1 MAMEREHFVCQCHKG
16 VKCTIVASEH
26 SSRHWC
32 LYDHQAV
39 CLMLVPF
46 RFEAVNRSC
55 GIAEV
60 VETPHRQDKH
70 LQALPCQSR

>member
-1 MAMEREHFVCQCHKG
+1 
-16 VKCTIVASEH
+16 
-26 SSRHWC
+26 
-32 LYDHQAV
+32 
-39 CLMLVPF
+39 MLVPF